1 MTERWA
7 EAARLKAQGMWLE
20 YGCHGPPPGEAP
32 TMVLLHEGLGSRDL
46 WRAFPARLSAA
57 TGWGVCAY
65 SRSGYGGSEPATVPR
80 PLDYMTQEACGVL
93 PEVLHAIGFEGGLLL
108 GHSDGAT
115 IAAIYAGVVQDPRLC
130 GLVTI
135 APHFFTE
142 EIGLREIAAA
152 KQAFDCG
159 DLRSRLA
166 RYHDDPDNCFRGWN
180 DVWLDPEFR
189 DWDVSEMLDD
199 IRVPVLAIQGA
210 DDQYGSLAQID
221 ELARRCRA
229 PVERV
234 VLAGCRHDPCY
245 ERPDRVLNDL
255 TRFCATLDAAR
266 RVPGVAF

>member
-1 MTERWA
+1 MSARWA
-7 EAARLKAQGMWLE
+7 DLGLLEAGGNALE
-20 YGCHGPPPGEAP
+20 YGCLGPATAEAP
-32 TMVLLHEGLGSRDL
+32 TVVLLHEGLGSRDL
-46 WRAFPARLSAA
+46 WRDFPARLSTA

-65 SRSGYGGSEPATVPR
+65 SRAGYGGSDLAVLPR
-80 PLDYMTQEACGVL
+80 PLDYMTREARVVL
-93 PEVLHAIGFEGGLLL
+93 PEVLNAIGFERGLLM

-234 VLAGCRHDPCY
+234 VLSGCRHDPCY
-245 ERPDRVLNDL
+245 ERSERVLWEL
-255 TRFCATLDAAR
+255 SRFCADLGHAPAR
-266 RVPGVAF
+266 SGVAF